1 MDIELLSASGNIS
14 VSMGPVVLDGDGANI
29 SAIATPT
36 GRITIDGTNYR
47 EKFDFSHMSASGITV
62 TFGDLADEFDGVSM
76 EATTLAFN
84 GGDGS
89 NFSANVTGIVL
100 DGASGW
106 SILMPELGN
115 GLTLPQLTYSG
126 GGTLTGTMAA
136 DNISAISTSQSG
148 QSVTLDF
155 DLREDS
161 VTDVIDYKNG
171 AGKEYLILR
180 NFKGGQDDLDL
191 TPGYGSA
198 TTTTSLDLSV
208 GVTAAASL
216 IGAALGTTV
225 AVADVATAGGVTAVF
240 TYNGDSWLL
249 GNGDDGNGTWE
260 NGEAIIRFVGTQDL
274 VAGDITFADG

>member
-1 MDIELLSASGNIS
+1 MEQTFL
-14 VSMGPVVLDGDGANI
+14 P
-29 SAIATPT
+29 IATPN
-36 GRITIDGTNYR
+36 GHITIDGTNYR

-76 EATTLAFN
+76 ETTSLTFN

-89 NFSANVTGIVL
+89 NFSANVTGIVI

-126 GGTLTGTMAA
+126 GGTLTGTMAV

-198 TTTTSLDLSV
+198 TTTSSLDLSV

-225 AVADVATAGGVTAVF
+225 AVGDVATAGITAIF

-249 GNGDDGNGTWE
+249 GNGDDGNGTWD